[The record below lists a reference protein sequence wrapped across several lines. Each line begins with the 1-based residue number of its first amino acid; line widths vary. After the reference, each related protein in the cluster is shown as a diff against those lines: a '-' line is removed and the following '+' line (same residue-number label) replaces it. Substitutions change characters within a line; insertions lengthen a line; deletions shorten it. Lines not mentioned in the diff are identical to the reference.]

1 MNTEYMTINE
11 VADYFGVSHMTI
23 RREVREMNIPHIM
36 VRRSVRIHRGD
47 LERYVKAHQYRPERK
62 RPF

>member
-1 MNTEYMTINE
+1 MTTEYMTINE
-11 VADYFGVSHMTI
+11 VADYFGVSHTTI
-23 RREVREMNIPHIM
+23 RREVREMRIPHIM

-47 LERYVKAHQYRPERK
+47 LERYVKAHQYKPERK